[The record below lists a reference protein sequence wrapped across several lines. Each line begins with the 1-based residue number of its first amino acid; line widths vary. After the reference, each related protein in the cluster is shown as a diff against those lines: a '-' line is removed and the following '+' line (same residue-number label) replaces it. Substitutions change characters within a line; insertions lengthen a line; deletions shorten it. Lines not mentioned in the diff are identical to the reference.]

1 MSLSNRGGRRSS
13 QRLKGF
19 TLVELL
25 VVLTLMGLVL
35 GLVGPLS
42 VDSFERI
49 KSRDEVLELKHLLR
63 LASADAF
70 LSASWL
76 TVTMERGDLAIHD
89 LEGPRRTK
97 RFIYLSF
104 PNQELRFSPQGLPLG
119 AGIQYLRRGRQETIE
134 LDPLLRPPQRALGS
148 SDDD

>member
-42 VDSFERI
+42 VDSFERM
-49 KSRDEVLELKHLLR
+49 KSQDEVLELKHLLR

-70 LSASWL
+70 LGSRWTAL
-76 TVTMERGDLAIHD
+76 LVLNDRLEVRAGDQLLRGK
-89 LEGPRRTK
+89 T
-97 RFIYLSF
+97 FSYLSF
-104 PNQELRFSPQGLPLG
+104 PEQRVSLSPQGLPDQERL
-119 AGIQYLRRGRQETIE
+119 AFLRRGQAESLEFKDLLHLPQGQEG
-134 LDPLLRPPQRALGS
+134 ALPDG
-148 SDDD
+148 